1 MSACGA
7 DATIDLAV
15 AAVARRRRRVQLS
28 LAGGWTHQATH
39 YAPPQPSG
47 NCPGCRVVP
56 DGRRCTRRH
65 HRVGRVRNSRLY
77 CQVEQTE
84 PSRQGNVGPPTPSRP
99 QRHDRDRQL
108 RRDLHV
114 RRPRARIIP
123 HDNNHNLQPL
133 GLDIGQPLRI
143 SNPGHRMRQGGP
155 SSRQPVGGTAI
166 IDVQPFAM
174 VATSQVQGFGTIV
187 LRDNGTDVWEEGGG
201 NYGLSPGSATSG
213 SGSSLTGFASL
224 VEGTL
229 GPRQGA
235 LAMLGLASPTGYLN
249 LDPAETSSASLVGT
263 GTVSGT
269 PVDVYQIF
277 QTPGQ
282 VAQVPGLTAQ
292 EQLAVADAMKVLHN
306 QGYTGSTVRISVDAA
321 GFIRRTQTTDHF
333 ADGTIMASEAEFSNF
348 GCAGTVLMPGQ
359 SGSATPP
366 AGCTSPD
373 NPTSTA
379 APTTTVPASGSTTTF
394 PSPTTTPPTGS
405 APVAPP
411 STTTSTTSS
420 TLPSTSTSLP
430 SGPTTTV
437 PSAPPS
443 SAP

>member
-1 MSACGA
+1 MSS
-7 DATIDLAV
+7 DLWLEDEPTKPPTT
-15 AAVARRRRRVQLS
+15 RRRNRVGIVLAAALCLMVVVVPAAIIASGGSGTHASTAKSSRPSQVGKGTSAPQL
-28 LAGGWTHQATH
+28 LHALNATTGTGNFDVTYTFGGQEPGSSPTTTTTICS
-39 YAPPQPSG
+39 PSG
-47 NCPGCRVVP
+47 STSV
-56 DGRRCTRRH
+56 
-65 HRVGRVRNSRLY
+65 
-77 CQVEQTE
+77 
-84 PSRQGNVGPPTPSRP
+84 
-99 QRHDRDRQL
+99 
-108 RRDLHV
+108 
-114 RRPRARIIP
+114 
-123 HDNNHNLQPL
+123 NHSGSATL
-133 GLDIGQPLRI
+133 GTACA
-143 SNPGHRMRQGGP
+143 SGGP

-213 SGSSLTGFASL
+213 PGSSLTGFASL

-282 VAQVPGLTAQ
+282 GAQVPGLTAQ
-292 EQLAVADAMKVLHN
+292 EQLAVADAMKLLEN
-306 QGYTGSTVRISVDAA
+306 QGYTGSTVRVSVDAA

-333 ADGTIMASEAEFSNF
+333 ADGTTMTSQAVFSNF

-359 SGSATPP
+359 TGSSAPP

-373 NPTSTA
+373 SPTA
-379 APTTTVPASGSTTTF
+379 TTVPPASVAQSTVPNSGSSTTV
-394 PSPTTTPPTGS
+394 PPTT
-405 APVAPP
+405 APLTTSP
-411 STTTSTTSS
+411 STATSTTSS
-420 TLPSTSTSLP
+420 VPRSSTTSLP
-430 SGPTTTV
+430 TGSTTTPTTSTL
-437 PSAPPS
+437 PTGS
-443 SAP
+443 

>member
-1 MSACGA
+1 LVVAVPVALIVSGGSRSRADGSRSSHPIRVGPSQSAPQLLSALNATTATGNFDVNYNFGGQQAGTSSPTTTTTTCGVSGSGGSPEICTA
-7 DATIDLAV
+7 GRQPGGQPVSGTATID
-15 AAVARRRRRVQLS
+15 
-28 LAGGWTHQATH
+28 
-39 YAPPQPSG
+39 
-47 NCPGCRVVP
+47 
-56 DGRRCTRRH
+56 
-65 HRVGRVRNSRLY
+65 
-77 CQVEQTE
+77 VE
-84 PSRQGNVGPPTPSRP
+84 
-99 QRHDRDRQL
+99 
-108 RRDLHV
+108 
-114 RRPRARIIP
+114 
-123 HDNNHNLQPL
+123 
-133 GLDIGQPLRI
+133 
-143 SNPGHRMRQGGP
+143 
-155 SSRQPVGGTAI
+155 
-166 IDVQPFAM
+166 PFAM
-174 VATSQVQGFGTIV
+174 VATSQVSGFGTIV

-201 NYGLSPGSATSG
+201 DYGLAPGSSDSG
-213 SGSSLTGFASL
+213 PGSSLTGFASL

-249 LDPAETSSASLVGT
+249 LDPAETSDADLVGA
-263 GTVSGT
+263 GTVGDVS
-269 PVDVYQIF
+269 VNVYQISM
-277 QTPGQ
+277 TPAEGAQMPELTPQEQ
-282 VAQVPGLTAQ
+282 VAVDNALQ
-292 EQLAVADAMKVLHN
+292 VLHN

>member
-1 MSACGA
+1 VSENPWLEDEPSSRPTRSPRHRSGTVLAATTCLLVVAVPVALIVSGGSRSGA
-7 DATIDLAV
+7 DGSRSSHPIRVGPSQSAPQLLSALNATTATGNFDVNYNFGGQQAGTSSPTTTTTTTCGVSGSGGSPEICTAGRQPGGQPVSGTATID
-15 AAVARRRRRVQLS
+15 
-28 LAGGWTHQATH
+28 
-39 YAPPQPSG
+39 
-47 NCPGCRVVP
+47 
-56 DGRRCTRRH
+56 
-65 HRVGRVRNSRLY
+65 
-77 CQVEQTE
+77 VE
-84 PSRQGNVGPPTPSRP
+84 
-99 QRHDRDRQL
+99 
-108 RRDLHV
+108 
-114 RRPRARIIP
+114 
-123 HDNNHNLQPL
+123 
-133 GLDIGQPLRI
+133 
-143 SNPGHRMRQGGP
+143 
-155 SSRQPVGGTAI
+155 
-166 IDVQPFAM
+166 PFAM
-174 VATSQVQGFGTIV
+174 VATSQVSGFGTIV

-201 NYGLSPGSATSG
+201 DYGLAPGSSDSG
-213 SGSSLTGFASL
+213 PGSSLTGFASL

-249 LDPAETSSASLVGT
+249 LDPAETSDADLVGA
-263 GTVSGT
+263 GTVGDVS
-269 PVDVYQIF
+269 VNVYQISM
-277 QTPGQ
+277 TPAEGAQMPELTPQEQ
-282 VAQVPGLTAQ
+282 VAVDNALQ
-292 EQLAVADAMKVLHN
+292 VLHN